1 MKMTTMFLVLLTTGW
16 MLLSGSLQASGQTAA
31 EISKKSTD
39 AIDLGSMEM
48 DFTLTI
54 RDHRGNER
62 VRQITMAS
70 GKFGDINKTLI
81 RFTAPADVNGTTI
94 LIYDY
99 ENKDDDMWIYM
110 PALKKV
116 RRIISSEK
124 GKSFMGSEF
133 TNADMSKP
141 NQADFQYSILETVE
155 YEGVTCWKIES
166 TGIDQGIQKASGY
179 SKIIS
184 YIDTGNYLCHKVEY
198 YDLGGKL
205 QRIQQITDYKEQS
218 ANTYFAYR
226 MVMANV
232 QTKRVSE
239 MVVTHLQTGTALNEN
254 TFSPTALQ

>member
-1 MKMTTMFLVLLTTGW
+1 MKMKTMFLALLTTGW
-16 MLLSGSLQASGQTAA
+16 ILLSGSLPASGQTAA
-31 EISKKSTD
+31 EISKKSMD

-70 GKFGDINKTLI
+70 AKFGVINKSLI
-81 RFTAPADVNGTTI
+81 RFTAPADVNGTTL
-94 LIYDY
+94 LIYDH
-99 ENKDDDMWIYM
+99 EHKDDDMWIYM

-141 NQADFQYSILETVE
+141 NQANFQYSILGTTE
-155 YEGVTCWKIES
+155 YEGVVCWKIES
-166 TGIDQGIQKASGY
+166 TGIDQSVQKANGY
-179 SKIIS
+179 SKTIS
-184 YIDTGNYLCHKVEY
+184 YIDTANYLCHKVEY
-198 YDLGGKL
+198 YDLGGQL
-205 QRIQQITDYKEQS
+205 QRIQQITNYKEQS